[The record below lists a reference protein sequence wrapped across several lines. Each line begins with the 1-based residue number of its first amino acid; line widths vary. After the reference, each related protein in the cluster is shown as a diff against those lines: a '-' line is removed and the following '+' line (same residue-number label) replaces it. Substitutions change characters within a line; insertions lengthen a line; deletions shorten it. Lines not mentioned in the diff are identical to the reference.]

1 MVINHNGYTEVFNYE
16 RDSLYAPVLEFL
28 SVPIEANNFCC
39 GSRCSTSDKWCITN
53 GKEETMLM
61 AAGILLCT
69 KFMPVVVHLNKED
82 TKGVSIIATEAF
94 SC

>member
-1 MVINHNGYTEVFNYE
+1 
-16 RDSLYAPVLEFL
+16 
-28 SVPIEANNFCC
+28 
-39 GSRCSTSDKWCITN
+39 
-53 GKEETMLM
+53 MLM

-82 TKGVSIIATEAF
+82 TKGVAIIATEAF